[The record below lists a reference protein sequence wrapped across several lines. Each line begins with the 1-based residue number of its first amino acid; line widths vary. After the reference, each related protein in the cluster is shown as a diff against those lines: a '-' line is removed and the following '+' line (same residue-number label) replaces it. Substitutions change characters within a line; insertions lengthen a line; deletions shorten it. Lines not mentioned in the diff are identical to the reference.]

1 MASEPIIKLPN
12 IGRDIVQSITPD
24 SWDPY
29 TDVLPLT
36 EAPGDPGGAFRNLS
50 KLGAAK
56 PGDPPALPE
65 IPTAEN
71 SQGQMQAAAA
81 GQRRAKGRASTI
93 LSSGTGSSS
102 NVTSS
107 RRTLLGS

>member
-1 MASEPIIKLPN
+1 MASEPVIKLPN

-29 TDVLPLT
+29 TDVLT
-36 EAPGDPGGAFRNLS
+36 EAPGDFGGAFRDLS

-65 IPTAEN
+65 VPTAEN
-71 SQGQMQAAAA
+71 SQKALQEASA
-81 GQRRAKGRASTI
+81 GQRRARGRASTI
-93 LSSGTGSSS
+93 LNNGTGSSNS
-102 NVTSS
+102 VTSS

>member
-1 MASEPIIKLPN
+1 MASEPVIKLPN
-12 IGRDIVQSITPD
+12 IGRDIIQGITPD

-29 TDVLPLT
+29 TDILT
-36 EAPGDPGGAFRNLS
+36 EAPGDPGGAFRDAS

-65 IPTAEN
+65 VPTAEN

-81 GQRRAKGRASTI
+81 QQRKAKGRASTI
-93 LSSGTGSSS
+93 LSTSGSSS
-102 NVTSS
+102 GVGSA